1 MEKGLKKILFGLA
14 ALSVVLFSVGLLLFK
29 TVLADKYFAFFP
41 LLVLFMFLINAGF
54 FIFFYRSL
62 QKPANAFIRA
72 FMASTAAKL
81 VIYLV
86 LILTYVLT
94 TPKTALVFAI
104 TLFVMYLTYSVYD
117 LWVML
122 TLLKQKK
129 ENSN

>member
-14 ALSVVLFSVGLLLFK
+14 AISVVLIAVGLVLFK
-29 TVLADKYFAFFP
+29 TMLAGKYFVFFP

-62 QKPANAFIRA
+62 QKPANAFVRA
-72 FMASTAAKL
+72 FMASTAGKL
-81 VIYLV
+81 VIYLI

-104 TLFVMYLTYSVYD
+104 T
-117 LWVML
+117 
-122 TLLKQKK
+122 
-129 ENSN
+129 

>member
-14 ALSVVLFSVGLLLFK
+14 AISVVLIAVGLILFK
-29 TVLADKYFAFFP
+29 TLLAGKYFVFFP

-62 QKPANAFIRA
+62 QQPANAFIRA
-72 FMASTAAKL
+72 FMASTGAKL

-94 TPKTALVFAI
+94 SPKTALVFAI

-117 LWVML
+117 LWIML